1 MKTSQLKLSLIGQII
16 QLNDEKSLINIQ
28 DFINK
33 IISVENKIESPFLN
47 NNREDSN
54 NNKENFSEYI
64 KEWIKE
70 M

>member
-1 MKTSQLKLSLIGQII
+1 MKTSQLKLRLIQQII
-16 QLNDEKSLINIQ
+16 QLNDEKTLIRIQ
-28 DFINK
+28 DFIDK
-33 IISVENKIESPFLN
+33 IISLEDKIERPFLY

>member
-1 MKTSQLKLSLIGQII
+1 MKTSQLKLSLIQQII
-16 QLNDEKSLINIQ
+16 QLNDENSLIKIQ
-28 DFINK
+28 GFVDRT
-33 IISVENKIESPFLN
+33 ISLEEKIERPFLY
-47 NNREDSN
+47 NNREDLH

>member
-1 MKTSQLKLSLIGQII
+1 MKTSQLKLSLIQQII
-16 QLNDEKSLINIQ
+16 QLNDEKTLIRIQ
-28 DFINK
+28 DFIDK
-33 IISVENKIESPFLN
+33 IISLEDKIERPFLY

>member
-1 MKTSQLKLSLIGQII
+1 MKTSQLKLSLIQQII
-16 QLNDEKSLINIQ
+16 QLNDEKTLIRIQ
-28 DFINK
+28 DFIDK
-33 IISVENKIESPFLN
+33 IISLEDKIERPFLY

-64 KEWIKE
+64 KEWNKE

>member
-1 MKTSQLKLSLIGQII
+1 MKTSQLKLSLIQQII
-16 QLNDEKSLINIQ
+16 QLNDEKTLIRIQ
-28 DFINK
+28 DFIDK
-33 IISVENKIESPFLN
+33 IISLEDKIERPFLY

-54 NNKENFSEYI
+54 NNKENFTEYI